1 MRTVFVDAP
10 CPRLS
15 VYCYNAGGRSFL
27 RDEIPTRMETIYMKK
42 QSIGLV
48 IAALLL
54 TACGGGS
61 DDNTPADP
69 NPKNNKGNNVP
80 SAPGK
85 DENTPADPGKKSD
98 NGSSQLIPPPVN
110 QGNSDNASG
119 KYQGKGF
126 IVPLGQ
132 QPNGLTDAKS
142 VVSDDLAVLNLDG
155 KKLPLQLPNISSGN
169 ITSVRGAT
177 IGDTS
182 YKQFIVSGT
191 RYANSKFG
199 YLNDG
204 SKDYIFSQGV
214 PTATMPTTG
223 VVKYSG
229 AAAVG
234 QAAVADSAL
243 ANFSADFGAKTLTGN
258 ISQNASSA
266 VDFKPVNISAGI
278 EGNTFSSKADAA
290 VKTIGGFYGDNA
302 HELGGIFQDSAQA
315 ISGSFGAV
323 RSN

>member
-1 MRTVFVDAP
+1 
-10 CPRLS
+10 
-15 VYCYNAGGRSFL
+15 
-27 RDEIPTRMETIYMKK
+27 MKK
-42 QSIGLV
+42 QAIGLT

-54 TACGGGS
+54 TACGGSG
-61 DDNTPADP
+61 DDSTPADP
-69 NPKNNKGNNVP
+69 NPKNNGGSTIP

-85 DENTPADPGKKSD
+85 DETPTDPGKKSD

-110 QGNSDNASG
+110 QGNTDNSSG

-126 IVPLGQ
+126 VVPLGQ
-132 QPNGLTDAKS
+132 QPNGLADAKS
-142 VVSDDLAVLNLDG
+142 IASDDLAVLNMDG
-155 KKLPLQLPNISSGN
+155 KKLPLQLPNISGAN

-182 YKQFIVSGT
+182 YKQFIVSGS

-204 SKDYIFSQGV
+204 SKDYIFSQGA

-234 QAAVADSAL
+234 RAAVADSAV
-243 ANFSADFGAKTLTGN
+243 ANFSADFGAKTLTGS
-258 ISQNASSA
+258 ITQNASSA
-266 VDFKPVNISAGI
+266 VEFKPVNINAGI

-290 VKTIGGFYGDNA
+290 VKTTGGFYGENA
-302 HELGGIFQDSAQA
+302 HELGGIFQDSTQTL
-315 ISGSFGAV
+315 SGSFGAV

>member
-1 MRTVFVDAP
+1 
-10 CPRLS
+10 
-15 VYCYNAGGRSFL
+15 
-27 RDEIPTRMETIYMKK
+27 MKK
-42 QSIGLV
+42 QAIGLT

-54 TACGGGS
+54 TACGGSG
-61 DDNTPADP
+61 DDSTPADP

-85 DENTPADPGKKSD
+85 DETPTDPGKKSD

-110 QGNSDNASG
+110 QGNTDNSSG

-126 IVPLGQ
+126 VVPLGQ
-132 QPNGLTDAKS
+132 QPNGLADAKS
-142 VVSDDLAVLNLDG
+142 IASDDLAVLNMDG
-155 KKLPLQLPNISSGN
+155 KKLPLQLPNISGAN

-182 YKQFIVSGT
+182 YKQFIVSGS

-204 SKDYIFSQGV
+204 SKDYIFSQGA

-234 QAAVADSAL
+234 RQLPTARS
-243 ANFSADFGAKTLTGN
+243 
-258 ISQNASSA
+258 
-266 VDFKPVNISAGI
+266 PISARI
-278 EGNTFSSKADAA
+278 LARK
-290 VKTIGGFYGDNA
+290 
-302 HELGGIFQDSAQA
+302 
-315 ISGSFGAV
+315 
-323 RSN
+323 R

>member
-1 MRTVFVDAP
+1 
-10 CPRLS
+10 
-15 VYCYNAGGRSFL
+15 
-27 RDEIPTRMETIYMKK
+27 MKK
-42 QSIGLV
+42 QAIGLT

-54 TACGGGS
+54 TACGGSG
-61 DDNTPADP
+61 DDSTPADP
-69 NPKNNKGNNVP
+69 NPKNNGGSTVP

-85 DENTPADPGKKSD
+85 DETPTDPGKKSD

-110 QGNSDNASG
+110 QGNTDNSSG

-126 IVPLGQ
+126 VVPLGQ
-132 QPNGLTDAKS
+132 QPNGLADAKS
-142 VVSDDLAVLNLDG
+142 IASDDLAVLNMDG
-155 KKLPLQLPNISSGN
+155 KKLPLQLPNISGAN

-182 YKQFIVSGT
+182 YKQFIVSGS

-204 SKDYIFSQGV
+204 SKDYIFSQGA

-234 QAAVADSAL
+234 RAAVADSAV
-243 ANFSADFGAKTLTGN
+243 ANFSADFGAKTLTGS
-258 ISQNASSA
+258 ITQNASSA
-266 VDFKPVNISAGI
+266 VEFKPVNINAGI

-290 VKTIGGFYGDNA
+290 VKAIGGFYGENA
-302 HELGGIFQDSAQA
+302 HELGGIFQDSTQTL
-315 ISGSFGAV
+315 SGSFGAV

>member
-1 MRTVFVDAP
+1 
-10 CPRLS
+10 
-15 VYCYNAGGRSFL
+15 
-27 RDEIPTRMETIYMKK
+27 MKK
-42 QSIGLV
+42 QAIGLT

-54 TACGGGS
+54 TACGGSG
-61 DDNTPADP
+61 DDSTPADP
-69 NPKNNKGNNVP
+69 NPKNNGGSTIP

-85 DENTPADPGKKSD
+85 DETPTNPGKKSD

-110 QGNSDNASG
+110 QGNTDNSSG

-126 IVPLGQ
+126 VVPLGQ
-132 QPNGLTDAKS
+132 QPNGLADAKS
-142 VVSDDLAVLNLDG
+142 IASDDLAVLNMDG
-155 KKLPLQLPNISSGN
+155 KKLPLQLPNISGAN

-182 YKQFIVSGT
+182 YKQFIVSGS

-204 SKDYIFSQGV
+204 SKDYIFSQGA

-234 QAAVADSAL
+234 RAAVADSAV
-243 ANFSADFGAKTLTGN
+243 ANFSADFGAKTLTGS
-258 ISQNASSA
+258 ITQNASSA
-266 VDFKPVNISAGI
+266 VEFKPVNINAGI

-290 VKTIGGFYGDNA
+290 VKTTGGFYGENA
-302 HELGGIFQDSAQA
+302 HELGGIFQDSTQTL
-315 ISGSFGAV
+315 SGSFGAV

>member
-1 MRTVFVDAP
+1 
-10 CPRLS
+10 
-15 VYCYNAGGRSFL
+15 
-27 RDEIPTRMETIYMKK
+27 MKK
-42 QSIGLV
+42 QAIGLTV
-48 IAALLL
+48 AALLL
-54 TACGGGS
+54 TACGGSS
-61 DDNTPADP
+61 DDSTPADP
-69 NPKNNKGNNVP
+69 NPKNNGGSTVP

-85 DENTPADPGKKSD
+85 DETPTDPGKKSD

-110 QGNSDNASG
+110 QGNTDNSSG

-126 IVPLGQ
+126 VVPLGQ
-132 QPNGLTDAKS
+132 QPNGLADAKS
-142 VVSDDLAVLNLDG
+142 IASDDLAVLNMDG
-155 KKLPLQLPNISSGN
+155 KKLPLQLPNISGAN

-182 YKQFIVSGT
+182 YKQFIVSGS

-243 ANFSADFGAKTLTGN
+243 ANFSADFGAKTLTGS

-290 VKTIGGFYGDNA
+290 VKTTGGFYGDNA

>member
-1 MRTVFVDAP
+1 
-10 CPRLS
+10 
-15 VYCYNAGGRSFL
+15 
-27 RDEIPTRMETIYMKK
+27 MKK
-42 QSIGLV
+42 QAIGLT

-54 TACGGGS
+54 TACGGSG
-61 DDNTPADP
+61 DDSTPADP
-69 NPKNNKGNNVP
+69 NPKNNGGSTVP

-85 DENTPADPGKKSD
+85 DETPTDPGKKSD

-110 QGNSDNASG
+110 QGNTDNSSG

-126 IVPLGQ
+126 VVPLGQ
-132 QPNGLTDAKS
+132 QPNGLADAKS
-142 VVSDDLAVLNLDG
+142 IASDDLAVLNMDG
-155 KKLPLQLPNISSGN
+155 KKLPLQLPNISGAN
-169 ITSVRGAT
+169 ISSVRGAT

-182 YKQFIVSGT
+182 YKQFIVSGS

-204 SKDYIFSQGV
+204 SKDYIFSQGA

-234 QAAVADSAL
+234 RAAVADSAV
-243 ANFSADFGAKTLTGN
+243 ANFSADFGAKTLTGS
-258 ISQNASSA
+258 ITQNASSA
-266 VDFKPVNISAGI
+266 VEFKPVNINAGI

-290 VKTIGGFYGDNA
+290 VKTTGGFYGENA

>member
-1 MRTVFVDAP
+1 
-10 CPRLS
+10 
-15 VYCYNAGGRSFL
+15 
-27 RDEIPTRMETIYMKK
+27 MKK
-42 QSIGLV
+42 QAIGLT

-54 TACGGGS
+54 TACGGSG
-61 DDNTPADP
+61 DDSTPADP
-69 NPKNNKGNNVP
+69 NPKNNGGSTVP

-85 DENTPADPGKKSD
+85 DETPTDPGKKSD

-110 QGNSDNASG
+110 QGNTDNSSG

-126 IVPLGQ
+126 VVPLGQ
-132 QPNGLTDAKS
+132 QPNGLADAKS
-142 VVSDDLAVLNLDG
+142 IASDDLAVLNMDG
-155 KKLPLQLPNISSGN
+155 KKLPLQLPNISGAN

-182 YKQFIVSGT
+182 YKQFIVSGS

-204 SKDYIFSQGV
+204 SKDYIFSQGA

-234 QAAVADSAL
+234 RAAVADSAV
-243 ANFSADFGAKTLTGN
+243 ANFSADFGAKTLTGS
-258 ISQNASSA
+258 ITQNASSA
-266 VDFKPVNISAGI
+266 VEFKPVNINAGI

-290 VKTIGGFYGDNA
+290 VKTTGGFYGENA
-302 HELGGIFQDSAQA
+302 HELGGIFQDSTQTL
-315 ISGSFGAV
+315 SGSFGAV

>member
-1 MRTVFVDAP
+1 
-10 CPRLS
+10 
-15 VYCYNAGGRSFL
+15 
-27 RDEIPTRMETIYMKK
+27 MKK
-42 QSIGLV
+42 QAIGLT

-54 TACGGGS
+54 TACGGSG
-61 DDNTPADP
+61 DDSTPADP
-69 NPKNNKGNNVP
+69 NPKNNGGSTVP

-85 DENTPADPGKKSD
+85 DETPTDPGKKSD

-110 QGNSDNASG
+110 QGNTDNSSG

-126 IVPLGQ
+126 VVPLGQ
-132 QPNGLTDAKS
+132 QPNGLADAKS
-142 VVSDDLAVLNLDG
+142 IASDDLAVLNMDG
-155 KKLPLQLPNISSGN
+155 KKLPLQLPNISGAN
-169 ITSVRGAT
+169 ISSVRGAT

-182 YKQFIVSGT
+182 YKQFIVSGS

-204 SKDYIFSQGV
+204 SKDYIFSQGA

-234 QAAVADSAL
+234 RAAVADSAV
-243 ANFSADFGAKTLTGN
+243 ANFSADFGAKTLTGS
-258 ISQNASSA
+258 ITQNASSA
-266 VDFKPVNISAGI
+266 VEFKPVNINAGI

-290 VKTIGGFYGDNA
+290 VKTTGGFYGENA
-302 HELGGIFQDSAQA
+302 HELGGIFQDSTQTL
-315 ISGSFGAV
+315 SGSFGAV